1 MPRDTNS
8 YNGLIFNGFRREI
21 DFVETKF
28 MRFFGHF
35 MPVIFDAIFSTMS
48 HLENVIIEGARI
60 GDLAVFEILCESCV
74 AITEFETSWRP
85 T

>member
-1 MPRDTNS
+1 
-8 YNGLIFNGFRREI
+8 
-21 DFVETKF
+21 

-60 GDLAVFEILCESCV
+60 GDLAAFWNSL
-74 AITEFETSWRP
+74 
-85 T
+85 